1 MNTGALIIASQNSQE
16 AYRDNEEMPVYL
28 PMQHIDGTTVVKR
41 EIFTLRKA
49 GVTPI
54 FVLCGYQ
61 QEVLRNHLSHNGV
74 IFCEDAEF
82 QDHSFEES
90 LEIGLA
96 AAREQCD
103 RVLIIPVEYPA
114 FSSDTVEQLMNCS
127 CHTIPTFDGRR
138 GYPQLYVF
146 EEHVGTST
154 KEARKEEKEE
164 TEEPAD
170 PDGRDEPDTGNV
182 KMLPVQDEGIL
193 YSIAE
198 EGGLERVL
206 AYTRSRRAANP
217 LSMKLKVT
225 LTKETEFFGPGV
237 YELLSGIEETGSIS
251 AAAAKMEMS
260 YTKCWKMINKA
271 EEEMGFRFVDR
282 TKGGKNG
289 GQSSL
294 TQEARTFLD
303 RYRALTEDLGRMSR
317 NFFDAYF
324 GEFQ

>member
-1 MNTGALIIASQNSQE
+1 
-16 AYRDNEEMPVYL
+16 
-28 PMQHIDGTTVVKR
+28 MQHIDGTTVIKR

-82 QDHSFEES
+82 QNHSFEET

-114 FSSDTVEQLMNCS
+114 FSCDTVEQLMECS
-127 CHTIPTFDGRR
+127 SHTIPTFDGRR
-138 GYPQLYVF
+138 GYPQLHVF
-146 EEHVGTST
+146 EEHAGTST

-164 TEEPAD
+164 TEEAENKEETANQGD
-170 PDGRDEPDTGNV
+170 WDERNTGNV